1 MILIPLNLRFL
12 TLFFVRLRLYHALMN
27 ESTAQRDLQQ
37 ESLSVSELAG
47 ALKRTLEGAYG
58 RVRVR
63 GELSRVSIAAS
74 GHMYSSLKDAGAVID
89 AVCWRAT
96 LGRLH
101 IKPEEG
107 LEVICTGK
115 ITTYPARSNY
125 QLIIEQMELAGQGAL
140 LKMLEDRRK
149 KLAAEGLFDTTRKR
163 RLPFLPQRIGV
174 VTSPTG
180 AVIRDILHRIADRFP
195 RPVLLWPVMVQ
206 GEQAAQ
212 QIVAAIEGFNR
223 LDESLRPDVLIVA
236 RGGGSLEDLMPFNE
250 EAVVRAAAASAI
262 PLISS
267 VGHETDT
274 TLIDYAADLRAPTPT
289 AAAEMAVPVRV
300 DLIYTVET
308 QEKRMRSSML
318 RSITELRQRLRVDAR
333 VLDDP
338 MRFLAIKIQNLD
350 HLAVRLRRPD
360 QLLGQARERLLRWG
374 DTLAAQAQKIMQ
386 QKAQLLQHRAELL
399 QAFSFEKTLQRGFAI
414 VRDAQ
419 GHVVNDPDTVQNG
432 QTLDIAFAA
441 RKTLSVVTKK

>member
-1 MILIPLNLRFL
+1 
-12 TLFFVRLRLYHALMN
+12 MN
-27 ESTAQRDLQQ
+27 ESTVQRDLQQ
-37 ESLSVSELAG
+37 EAYTVSELAG

-74 GHMYSSLKDAGAVID
+74 GHMYSSLKDAGSVLD

-96 LGRLH
+96 LAKLH

-125 QLIIEQMELAGQGAL
+125 QLIIDQMELAGQGAL
-140 LKMLEDRRK
+140 LKMLEERRK
-149 KLAAEGLFDTTRKR
+149 KLAAEGLFDAARKR

-195 RPVLLWPVMVQ
+195 RPVMLWPVMVQ

-212 QIVAAIEGFNR
+212 QIVTAIEGFNR
-223 LDESLRPDVLIVA
+223 LEESLRPDVLIVA

-250 EAVVRAAAASAI
+250 EVVVRAAAASSI

-274 TLIDYAADLRAPTPT
+274 TLIDHAADVRAPTPT
-289 AAAEMAVPVRV
+289 AAAEMAVPVRA
-300 DLIYTVET
+300 DLIYTVQT
-308 QEKRMRSSML
+308 QDKRMHSAVMRSLS
-318 RSITELRQRLRVDAR
+318 ELRQCLRVDGR

-338 MRFLAIKIQNLD
+338 MRFLALKIQALD
-350 HLAVRLRRPD
+350 HLATRLKRPD
-360 QLLGQARERLLRWG
+360 QMLQQAQERLSRWVEM
-374 DTLAAQAQKIMQ
+374 LQAQPEKILQ
-386 QKAQLLQHRAELL
+386 QKHQLLQHSTQLL

-419 GHVVNDPDTVQNG
+419 GHVINDPDTVQDG
-432 QTLDIAFAA
+432 QGLDISFAA
-441 RKTLSVVTKK
+441 GKRIAVVVRKEHPT